1 MENKILGVLGG
12 MGPQASALFYERLIA
27 RTQAETDQEH
37 ARVLLWGE
45 STIPDRT
52 AGILSGEVEPVYEAL
67 LAGLKLL
74 EGVGCT
80 ALVMTCNTAHY
91 FADRLQ
97 ANLSVPLIHMPRE
110 TVTVVQAAGHKKVA
124 VLATDGT
131 VRTGIYQTEL
141 EKAGLTAVTPPEDL
155 QKTIMEIIYREIK
168 RGLPGSTEKF
178 AKVEAWL
185 KEEAC
190 DCAILGCTEL
200 SVYRAQEDLP
210 AFYIDAMEVLVEK
223 SILHCGKQLKGLV

>member
-1 MENKILGVLGG
+1 MEHKILGVLGG

-37 ARVLLWGE
+37 VRVLLWGD

-52 AGILSGEVEPVYEAL
+52 ESILSGNAEPVYEAL

-74 EGVGCT
+74 EQAGCT

-97 ANLSVPLIHMPRE
+97 TELSVPLIHMPRE
-110 TVTVVQAAGHKKVA
+110 TVKGIAAAGHKKVA

-131 VRTGIYQTEL
+131 VGTGIYQTEL
-141 EKAGLTAVTPPEDL
+141 EKAGLTALTPPETVQRTL
-155 QKTIMEIIYREIK
+155 MEIIYHEIK
-168 RGLPGSTEKF
+168 AGFPGSPAKF
-178 AKVEAWL
+178 AQVEAWL
-185 KEEAC
+185 KEEDC
-190 DCAILGCTEL
+190 DGAIIGCTEL
-200 SVYRAQEDLP
+200 SVYRSQEDLP
-210 AFYIDAMEVLVEK
+210 AFYVDAMEVLVEK
-223 SILHCGKQLKGLV
+223 AILSCGKELRK